1 MSKTI
6 TAEDI
11 KKSVKD
17 NDVRFL
23 RLAFTDI
30 NGTSKAVEVPTSQL
44 DKVLTNDIRFDGS
57 SIDGFVR
64 LEESDMVLYPD
75 FSTWAV
81 LPWGDEKGGKIGRL
95 VCSVHKTNGEPFE
108 GDPRNNL
115 KRVLKEMKEM
125 GFTDFDIGFEAEFH
139 LFKLGED
146 GNWTTEVPD
155 HASYFDM
162 TSDDAGARCRRD
174 IVETLESIGFEV
186 EAAHHE
192 VGDGQQEIDFR
203 FDDALTTADRVQ
215 TFKMVVREV
224 ARKHGLYATFM
235 AKPVEGQAG
244 NGMHTNMSLFKDGK
258 NVFYD
263 KDGEFHLSDTA
274 LYFLNGI
281 LEHARAITAIGNP
294 TVNSYKRLIPGFE
307 APVYISWASK
317 NRSPL
322 VRIPDAEEIN
332 TRLEMRSADPTA
344 NPYLLLAACLTAGL
358 NGIKEAKKPMA
369 PITSNVFEM
378 SEEERA
384 KRGIKPLPSTLHN
397 AVKAFKADPLIQEAL
412 GEHLTQSFIDSKNL
426 EWSKYTQSVSDWERD
441 RYRVLIK

>member
-263 KDGEFHLSDTA
+263 KNGEFHLSDTA

-441 RYRVLIK
+441 RYMGY

>member
-95 VCSVHKTNGEPFE
+95 VCSVHKTDGEPFE

-115 KRVLKEMKEM
+115 KRILKEMNDM

-162 TSDDAGARCRRD
+162 TSDDEGARCRRD

-344 NPYLLLAACLTAGL
+344 NPYLLLAACLSAGL

-397 AVKAFKADPLIQEAL
+397 AVKAFKADPLIQKAL
-412 GEHLTQSFIDSKNL
+412 GEHLNQSFIDSKNL
-426 EWSKYTQSVSDWERD
+426 EWAKYNQSVSDWERD
-441 RYRVLIK
+441 RYMGY

>member
-95 VCSVHKTNGEPFE
+95 VCSVHKTDGEPFE

-115 KRVLKEMKEM
+115 KRILKEMNDM

-162 TSDDAGARCRRD
+162 TSDDEGARCRRD

-344 NPYLLLAACLTAGL
+344 NPYLLLAACLSAGL

-378 SEEERA
+378 SEEERD

-397 AVKAFKADPLIQEAL
+397 AVKAFKADPLIQKAL

-426 EWSKYTQSVSDWERD
+426 EWAKYNQSVSDWERD
-441 RYRVLIK
+441 RYMGY

>member
-115 KRVLKEMKEM
+115 KRVLKEMEEM
-125 GFTDFDIGFEAEFH
+125 GFSDFDIGFEAEFH

-162 TSDDAGARCRRD
+162 TSDDEGARCRRD
-174 IVETLESIGFEV
+174 IVETLENIGFEV

-224 ARKHGLYATFM
+224 ARKHGLFATFM
-235 AKPVEGQAG
+235 AKPIQGEAG

-263 KDGEFHLSDTA
+263 KNGEFHLSDTA
-274 LYFLNGI
+274 LHFLNGI

-358 NGIKEAKKPMA
+358 QGIKEGRRPMD

-378 SEEERA
+378 TEEERA
-384 KRGIKPLPSTLHN
+384 QRGIKPLPSTLHN
-397 AVKAFKADPLIQEAL
+397 AIKAFKADELIQSAL
-412 GEHLTQSFIDSKNL
+412 GEHLTQSFIDSKEL
-426 EWSKYTQSVSDWERD
+426 EWAQYTQSVSDWERD
-441 RYRVLIK
+441 RYMGY

>member
-125 GFTDFDIGFEAEFH
+125 GYTDFDIGFEAEFH

-441 RYRVLIK
+441 RYMGY

>member
-95 VCSVHKTNGEPFE
+95 VCSVHKTDGEPFE

-115 KRVLKEMKEM
+115 KRILKEMNDM

-146 GNWTTEVPD
+146 VNWTTEVPD

-162 TSDDAGARCRRD
+162 TSDDEGARCRRD

-344 NPYLLLAACLTAGL
+344 NPYLLLAACLSAGL

-397 AVKAFKADPLIQEAL
+397 AVKAFKADPLIQKAL
-412 GEHLTQSFIDSKNL
+412 GEHLTQSFIDSKNF
-426 EWSKYTQSVSDWERD
+426 EWAKYNQSVSDWERD
-441 RYRVLIK
+441 RYMGY

>member
-95 VCSVHKTNGEPFE
+95 VCSVHKTKGEPFE

-397 AVKAFKADPLIQEAL
+397 AIKAFKADPLIQEAL

-441 RYRVLIK
+441 RYMGY

>member
-224 ARKHGLYATFM
+224 ARKHGLFATFM
-235 AKPVEGQAG
+235 AKPIQGEAG

-274 LYFLNGI
+274 LHFLNGI

-412 GEHLTQSFIDSKNL
+412 GEHLTQSFIDSKNI

-441 RYRVLIK
+441 RYMGY

>member
-115 KRVLKEMKEM
+115 KRVLKEMEEM
-125 GFTDFDIGFEAEFH
+125 GFSDFDIGFEAEFH

-162 TSDDAGARCRRD
+162 TSDDEGARCRRE
-174 IVETLESIGFEV
+174 IVETLEGMGFEV

-412 GEHLTQSFIDSKNL
+412 GEHLTQSFIGSKNL

-441 RYRVLIK
+441 RYMGY

>member
-358 NGIKEAKKPMA
+358 NGIKDAKKPMA

-441 RYRVLIK
+441 RYMGY

>member
-307 APVYISWASK
+307 APVYISWASN

-441 RYRVLIK
+441 RYMGY

>member
-115 KRVLKEMKEM
+115 KRVLKEMNEM

-162 TSDDAGARCRRD
+162 TSDDEGARCRRD

-274 LYFLNGI
+274 LYFLSGI
-281 LEHARAITAIGNP
+281 LEHARAITAVGNP

-332 TRLEMRSADPTA
+332 TRLEMRSVDPTA
-344 NPYLLLAACLTAGL
+344 NPYLLLAACLSAGL

-384 KRGIKPLPSTLHN
+384 ERGIKPLPSTLHN
-397 AVKAFKADPLIQEAL
+397 AVKAFKADPLIQAAL

-426 EWSKYTQSVSDWERD
+426 EWSKYNQSVSDWERD
-441 RYRVLIK
+441 RYMGY

>member
-64 LEESDMVLYPD
+64 LEESDMVFYPD

-95 VCSVHKTNGEPFE
+95 VCSVHKTDGEPFE

-115 KRVLKEMKEM
+115 KRILKEMNDM

-162 TSDDAGARCRRD
+162 TSDDEGARCRRD

-203 FDDALTTADRVQ
+203 FDGALTTADRVQ

-344 NPYLLLAACLTAGL
+344 NPYLLLAACLSAGL

-397 AVKAFKADPLIQEAL
+397 AVKAFKADPLIQKAL
-412 GEHLTQSFIDSKNL
+412 GEHLTQSFIDSKNF
-426 EWSKYTQSVSDWERD
+426 EWAKYNQSVSDWERD
-441 RYRVLIK
+441 RYMGY

>member
-203 FDDALTTADRVQ
+203 FDGALTTADRVQ

-441 RYRVLIK
+441 RYMGY

>member
-95 VCSVHKTNGEPFE
+95 VCSVHKTDGEPFE

-115 KRVLKEMKEM
+115 KRILKEMNDM

-162 TSDDAGARCRRD
+162 TSDDEGARCRRD

-344 NPYLLLAACLTAGL
+344 NPYLLLAACLSAGL

-397 AVKAFKADPLIQEAL
+397 AVKAFKADPLIQKAL
-412 GEHLTQSFIDSKNL
+412 GEHLTQSFIDSKNF
-426 EWSKYTQSVSDWERD
+426 EWAKYNQSVSDWERD
-441 RYRVLIK
+441 RYMDY